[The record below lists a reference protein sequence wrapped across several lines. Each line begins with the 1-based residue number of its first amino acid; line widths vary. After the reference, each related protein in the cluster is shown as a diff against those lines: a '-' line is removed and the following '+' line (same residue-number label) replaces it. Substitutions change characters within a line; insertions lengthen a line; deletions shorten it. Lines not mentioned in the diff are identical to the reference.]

1 MSDSALLVLHFQNG
15 VAHPD
20 GVWGKYLFPQVE
32 KNGSVGN
39 ARRALETARQRG
51 MPVIYVNIAW
61 RPGFPELPDNT
72 CGLLKEAKDNDECLV
87 GSWGADVIDELK
99 PEGTEIIV
107 INFGSDGFEGTDLDL
122 ILRNRGIKSPLCR
135 RPVHR
140 ARRGDDGETRR
151 QHGLQRDDPEG
162 LHQRLH
168 RPELR
173 RHGGD
178 HAALRRSDHG
188 GRVRLHE
195 LIRRS
200 VVAASRFLNAHRE
213 HGHHNLTV
221 APGAARHHMRVQ

>member
-15 VAHPD
+15 VAHPN

-122 ILRNRGIKSPLCR
+122 ILRNRGIKSLYVVGQCIE
-135 RPVHR
+135 H
-140 ARRGDDGETRR
+140 
-151 QHGLQRDDPEG
+151 
-162 LHQRLH
+162 
-168 RPELR
+168 
-173 RHGGD
+173 
-178 HAALRRSDHG
+178 
-188 GRVRLHE
+188 
-195 LIRRS
+195 
-200 VVAASRFLNAHRE
+200 VVAT
-213 HGHHNLTV
+213 TV
-221 APGAARHHMRVQ
+221 KRAVNMGYSATILKDCTSGFTDQNYDAMVEIMPLYADLITADEFVSMN

>member
-15 VAHPD
+15 VAHPN

-99 PEGTEIIV
+99 PEGTEIVV

-122 ILRNRGIKSPLCR
+122 ILRNRGIKSLYVVGQCIE
-135 RPVHR
+135 H
-140 ARRGDDGETRR
+140 
-151 QHGLQRDDPEG
+151 
-162 LHQRLH
+162 
-168 RPELR
+168 
-173 RHGGD
+173 
-178 HAALRRSDHG
+178 
-188 GRVRLHE
+188 
-195 LIRRS
+195 
-200 VVAASRFLNAHRE
+200 VVAT
-213 HGHHNLTV
+213 TV
-221 APGAARHHMRVQ
+221 KRAVNMGYSATILKDCTSGFTDQNYDAMVEIMPLYADLITADEFVSMN

>member
-72 CGLLKEAKDNDECLV
+72 CGLLKEAKDNNECLV

-107 INFGSDGFEGTDLDL
+107 INFGSDSFEGTDLDL
-122 ILRNRGIKSPLCR
+122 ILRNRGIKSLYVVGQCIEHVVATTVKP
-135 RPVHR
+135 
-140 ARRGDDGETRR
+140 RR
-151 QHGLQRDDPEG
+151 QYGLQRDDPEG

-195 LIRRS
+195 LIRRP
-200 VVAASRFLNAHRE
+200 VVAASRFSTPIAS
-213 HGHHNLTV
+213 TDTTT
-221 APGAARHHMRVQ
+221 